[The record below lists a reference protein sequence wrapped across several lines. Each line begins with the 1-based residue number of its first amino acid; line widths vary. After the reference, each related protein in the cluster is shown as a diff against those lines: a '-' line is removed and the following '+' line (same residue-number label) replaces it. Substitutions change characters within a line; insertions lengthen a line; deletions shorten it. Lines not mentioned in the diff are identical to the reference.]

1 MAINLFSDY
10 GGFYNSYRPNNIPY
24 VDTKTVEAQDL
35 LKKQEEEAL
44 PKALES
50 TSKVS
55 EVLVDNRSRVAD
67 LENISLTY
75 NQGDDFSYIGSDL
88 NIDNPDMEQAISD
101 MHKDKLLQDYQF
113 FVGSSEDLSKLL
125 DSSDGLVLIK

>member
-24 VDTKTVEAQDL
+24 VDTKKVEAQDL
-35 LKKQEEEAL
+35 LKQQEEETL
-44 PKALES
+44 PKVIES
-50 TSKVS
+50 ASKVFETS
-55 EVLVDNRSRVAD
+55 VDSRSRIAD
-67 LENISLTY
+67 LENVSLTF

-113 FVGSSEDLSKLL
+113 FVGSSEDLTKLL
-125 DSSDGLVLIK
+125 DNSDGLVLMK

>member
-35 LKKQEEEAL
+35 LKQQEEETL
-44 PKALES
+44 PKVIES
-50 TSKVS
+50 ASKVFETS
-55 EVLVDNRSRVAD
+55 VDSRSRIAD
-67 LENISLTY
+67 LENVSLTF

-113 FVGSSEDLSKLL
+113 FVGSSEDLTKLL
-125 DSSDGLVLIK
+125 DNSDGLVLMK